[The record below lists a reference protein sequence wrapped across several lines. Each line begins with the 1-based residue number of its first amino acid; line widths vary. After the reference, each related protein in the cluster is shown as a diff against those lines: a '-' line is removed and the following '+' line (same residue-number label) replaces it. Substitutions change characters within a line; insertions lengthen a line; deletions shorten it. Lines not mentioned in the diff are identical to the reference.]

1 MFIAIPE
8 NNAKNSALQNCL
20 FCVIFWSYYS
30 LNFFCDKIRRF
41 SIMIK
46 LIATDVDGTLV
57 KDGTLLIDP
66 EYMTVVSRLVDQGIH
81 FVVCSGRQFS
91 SEQKLFAPIK
101 DRLLYISDG
110 GTVVRT
116 PEKILKTYPMETA
129 LWKSMCRMVHDELPS
144 CDCFAATPD
153 YCLAED
159 AGSRMFHWLRDSY
172 GFDVREVPDLSK
184 VENEDIIKFTIYHPT
199 SCEELCSPNFIPAW
213 KHQAKLAV
221 AGKEW
226 LDCNARG
233 VSKWTGLSFLMNY
246 FGLTSDEVCC
256 FGDNL
261 NDIEMLQNAGESYAV
276 SNARA
281 EVIASAKHTCPPYWE
296 NGVLQ
301 VLKTFLKETTNPF

>member
-1 MFIAIPE
+1 
-8 NNAKNSALQNCL
+8 
-20 FCVIFWSYYS
+20 
-30 LNFFCDKIRRF
+30 
-41 SIMIK
+41 MIK

-66 EYMTVVSRLVDQGIH
+66 EYMTVVSRLVDQGIY

-129 LWKSMCRMVHDELPS
+129 LWKSMCRMVHDKLPS

-213 KHQAKLAV
+213 KHQAPRETPLRPGRRDGAKTR
-221 AGKEW
+221 
-226 LDCNARG
+226 RG
-233 VSKWTGLSFLMNY
+233 DGATRCGR
-246 FGLTSDEVCC
+246 GHGACC
-256 FGDNL
+256 KITIRHGG
-261 NDIEMLQNAGESYAV
+261 QRG
-276 SNARA
+276 
-281 EVIASAKHTCPPYWE
+281 
-296 NGVLQ
+296 
-301 VLKTFLKETTNPF
+301 

>member
-1 MFIAIPE
+1 
-8 NNAKNSALQNCL
+8 
-20 FCVIFWSYYS
+20 
-30 LNFFCDKIRRF
+30 
-41 SIMIK
+41 MIK

-153 YCLAED
+153 YCRTVIVLLPPRTIVLRKMPEA
-159 AGSRMFHWLRDSY
+159 ACFTGSA
-172 GFDVREVPDLSK
+172 
-184 VENEDIIKFTIYHPT
+184 TPT
-199 SCEELCSPNFIPAW
+199 AS
-213 KHQAKLAV
+213 
-221 AGKEW
+221 
-226 LDCNARG
+226 
-233 VSKWTGLSFLMNY
+233 M
-246 FGLTSDEVCC
+246 
-256 FGDNL
+256 
-261 NDIEMLQNAGESYAV
+261 
-276 SNARA
+276 
-281 EVIASAKHTCPPYWE
+281 SAKYRICRR
-296 NGVLQ
+296 
-301 VLKTFLKETTNPF
+301 

>member
-1 MFIAIPE
+1 
-8 NNAKNSALQNCL
+8 
-20 FCVIFWSYYS
+20 
-30 LNFFCDKIRRF
+30 
-41 SIMIK
+41 MIK

-172 GFDVREVPDLSK
+172 GYDIREAERLADIP
-184 VENEDIIKFTIYHPT
+184 EQDIIKFTVYHK
-199 SCEELCSPNFIPAW
+199 SACEEMCAPLFTPAW
-213 KHQAKLAV
+213 KDKAQLAA

-226 LDCNARG
+226 MDCNPLGANKG
-233 VSKWTGLSFLMNY
+233 TAIEFVQKH
-246 FGLTSDEVCC
+246 FGISPEETCT

>member
-1 MFIAIPE
+1 
-8 NNAKNSALQNCL
+8 
-20 FCVIFWSYYS
+20 
-30 LNFFCDKIRRF
+30 
-41 SIMIK
+41 MIK

-159 AGSRMFHWLRDSY
+159 AGSRMFHWLRYSY

-213 KHQAKLAV
+213 NHQAKLAV

-233 VSKWTGLSFLMNY
+233 VSKWTGLSCLMNY
-246 FGLTSDEVCC
+246 FGLTPDEVCC

>member
-1 MFIAIPE
+1 M
-8 NNAKNSALQNCL
+8 
-20 FCVIFWSYYS
+20 
-30 LNFFCDKIRRF
+30 
-41 SIMIK
+41 
-46 LIATDVDGTLV
+46 
-57 KDGTLLIDP
+57 
-66 EYMTVVSRLVDQGIH
+66 GIY

-184 VENEDIIKFTIYHPT
+184 GENEDIIKFTIYHPT

-246 FGLTSDEVCC
+246 FGLTPDEVCC

>member
-1 MFIAIPE
+1 
-8 NNAKNSALQNCL
+8 
-20 FCVIFWSYYS
+20 
-30 LNFFCDKIRRF
+30 
-41 SIMIK
+41 MIK

-66 EYMTVVSRLVDQGIH
+66 EYMTVVSRLVDQGIY

-159 AGSRMFHWLRDSY
+159 AGSRMFRWLTDSY
-172 GFDVREVPDLSK
+172 GYDIREVPDLLK
-184 VENEDIIKFTIYHPT
+184 TPVDNVIKFTVYHP
-199 SCEELCSPNFIPAW
+199 SACEEMCAPLFTPTW
-213 KHQAKLAV
+213 QTKAKIASS
-221 AGKEW
+221 GKEW
-226 LDCNARG
+226 MDCNPLG
-233 VSKWTGLSFLMNY
+233 VNKGTAIRFLQEY
-246 FGLTSDEVCC
+246 LGIAPEETCT

-261 NDIEMLQNAGESYAV
+261 NDIEMLESAGTSYAV
-276 SNARA
+276 SNARE
-281 EVIASAKHTCPPYWE
+281 EVIAAAKGTCAPYWE

-301 VLKTFLKETTNPF
+301 VLKTFL